1 MIYNPKCG
9 LKLKKIEKNSQNHE
23 NIIGLYVYPLVG
35 RQRRIDGLS
44 LNYWGLPGLSQGWK
58 PKAGE

>member
-1 MIYNPKCG
+1 VIYNPKCG

-35 RQRRIDGLS
+35 RQRQIDGLS
-44 LNYWGLPGLSQGWK
+44 LNYWGLPGLSQG
-58 PKAGE
+58 

>member
-35 RQRRIDGLS
+35 RQRQINGLS
-44 LNYWGLPGLSQGWK
+44 LNYWGLPGLSQSWK